1 MEDEDSES
9 QEEEEGKESDKSD
22 QVDWREKQSPV
33 SSSSEPWLGN
43 TVPVINSR
51 GMNLPNFH
59 NTVNLTQAISRDVSL
74 HDATMVKSDHN
85 TTVNAER
92 RNLEILENLSLT
104 DSHTSLMNGVNMLGV
119 FASDNCTNLTSQDL
133 FLSLDGH
140 GFEASC
146 FFEERDSD
154 SGLSLDLNHSNSSL
168 VFTCDSDAESA
179 TYDLAVGG
187 CCVEYSKCYHTD
199 YQSNYD
205 LSAELFVDVLHDH
218 TYSQIPQQLV
228 PCVPEEYDYMW
239 PEKSNKARS
248 RNGDNAERNQS
259 RDEYRAEALRIPFSV
274 NDIVTLPVD
283 SFNSLL
289 SKYYL
294 TDNQLSLIRDIR
306 RRGKNK
312 VAAQNCRKRKL
323 DAIMNLEDQ
332 VCHLQAQKE
341 KLKKEKAQ
349 CNRSISNIKQKL
361 NDLYWD
367 ILSRLRDDQGRP
379 VNPSQ
384 YSLQCCKNGSVLV
397 VPGKAIKLELKQNNP
412 TKKVAR

>member
-1 MEDEDSES
+1 MEDEDSEA
-9 QEEEEGKESDKSD
+9 QEEEEGKETDKSD
-22 QVDWREKQSPV
+22 QVDWKEKLSPV
-33 SSSSEPWLGN
+33 SSSSEHWLGN
-43 TVPVINSR
+43 TMPVTNCR
-51 GMNLPNFH
+51 GMNLSNFH

-74 HDATMVKSDHN
+74 HDATMVKSEHN

-119 FASDNCTNLTSQDL
+119 FASDNCTYLTNQDL

-179 TYDLAVGG
+179 TYDDLAIGG

-218 TYSQIPQQLV
+218 TYSQIPQQLAH
-228 PCVPEEYDYMW
+228 CVPEEYYFMW

-248 RNGDNAERNQS
+248 RNGDNTERNQS

-283 SFNSLL
+283 SFNNML

-323 DAIMNLEDQ
+323 DAIMNLENQ

-384 YSLQCCKNGSVLV
+384 YSLQCFGCTWKSHQTGT
-397 VPGKAIKLELKQNNP
+397 E
-412 TKKVAR
+412 TK